1 MMKVSMVLL
10 LLIGLASAISAQNK
24 VKYNVFLRSDTGEDT
39 LWDGRIIRVFGLASR
54 LTEEPHIPAKTLY
67 CREGDTVALRTLNIS
82 QGAHHTIHLHGLDV
96 DTKNDGDPATS
107 FSLAHMQ
114 DTDYTFYA
122 RHAGTYLY
130 HCHVADVVHV
140 QMGMYGLL
148 VILPKDGLKTAW
160 TGGPSFDVSYNWIL
174 SEVDHEWHDNI
185 PMHDSTA
192 DTVHLPLYKP
202 DYFLVNGRS
211 ESSVTDDSTAINAKQ
226 GQTVYLRLG
235 AIGFFYQRVIFPQWM
250 QARKIDS
257 DGRPLPTSIESD
269 TVEIAPGE
277 RYGVLLSMTQ
287 STIDSVLI
295 EYVNMNTDSV
305 WGRQYVRV
313 NTIKSSVNTQHSA
326 TLINVYPN
334 PTSSTSIVSVT
345 CETESI
351 VAISLYNTLGIKVLD
366 IYGGRLPLGMSQ
378 IEFAS
383 EKLTNGLYYINTVI
397 NGKHSMLSLAVAQ

>member
-1 MMKVSMVLL
+1 MKARIVILL
-10 LLIGLASAISAQNK
+10 LGLAAASSAQNK
-24 VKYNVFLRSDTGEDT
+24 IKYNVFLRSDAGEDT
-39 LWDGRIIRVFGLASR
+39 LWDGRIIRVYGLASR

-82 QGAHHTIHLHGLDV
+82 QGDHHTIHLHGLDV

-148 VILPKDGLKTAW
+148 VILPKDGSKTAW
-160 TGGPSFDVSYNWIL
+160 TGGPAFDVSYNWIL
-174 SEVDHEWHDNI
+174 SEVDHAWHDNI
-185 PMHDSTA
+185 PKHDSTV

-211 ESSVTDDSTAINAKQ
+211 ETSVTEDSTAINAKQ

-235 AIGFFYQRVIFPQWM
+235 AIGFFYQRIIFPSWM

-257 DGRPLPTSIESD
+257 DGRPLPSAIESD
-269 TVEIAPGE
+269 TIEIAPGE
-277 RYGVLLSMTQ
+277 RYGILLNITQ

-305 WGRQYVRV
+305 LERQYVAV
-313 NTIKSSVNTQHSA
+313 NTMQSSVDASP
-326 TLINVYPN
+326 TLASIQVYPN
-334 PTSSTSIVSVT
+334 PASSTAIISLT
-345 CETESI
+345 CETES
-351 VAISLYNTLGIKVLD
+351 ALMLSLYNALGVRVLA
-366 IYGGRLPLGMSQ
+366 IYEGRLMQGTSV
-378 IEFAS
+378 IEFIAD
-383 EKLTNGLYYINTVI
+383 KLPNGLYYVNVAI
-397 NGKHSMLSLAVAQ
+397 NGKSSMMPLLISR